1 MKIYEKD
8 ENRNIM
14 PNTVNKLFSFLRSK
28 SKSQEIVEKLLQ
40 REIIGKYLTAPRYY
54 IYQNFLKSRMSKF
67 IV

>member
-28 SKSQEIVEKLLQ
+28 SKSQEIV
-40 REIIGKYLTAPRYY
+40 
-54 IYQNFLKSRMSKF
+54 
-67 IV
+67 